1 MLRAFIDFQ
10 QNWDMGNSDWLGE
23 SYKQNSHVFVTLFK

>member
-1 MLRAFIDFQ
+1 MLHAFIDFQ
-10 QNWDMGNSDWLGE
+10 QNWNMRDNDWLGE